1 MNISTTANQA
11 GGRRRWKWPV
21 AILAAALLVG
31 GLTACRTAPRV
42 QIGEKDFSGFLGDYS
57 RLRQG
62 EKGEANFLYI
72 DRDAGWGN
80 YTKICIRPVELWKS
94 DGPESALGNLS
105 PQNQQMLVNFFHTAL
120 VAKLGKNYQIV
131 NYAGPDVLVVHAAVT
146 DARNSRPVVNLVS
159 KTVSANLLLN
169 FEQQTITGTGTG
181 VGMVMV
187 EVELLD
193 GQNGQRLAA
202 AVDARPGTKALRI
215 QSGSTWGEVMLA
227 FDWWAQKLDQRLAK
241 LRAGIVTK
249 DPL

>member
-1 MNISTTANQA
+1 MNISTTSNRA
-11 GGRRRWKWPV
+11 GGALRWKWPV
-21 AILAAALLVG
+21 AIIAAGLLLG
-31 GLTACRTAPRV
+31 GLTACRTSPQV
-42 QIGEKDFSGFLGDYS
+42 EIGEKDFSGFLGDYS

-62 EKGEANFLYI
+62 AKGEANFLYI
-72 DRDAGWGN
+72 DRGVGWGN
-80 YTKICIRPVELWKS
+80 YTKIYIRPVELWKS
-94 DGPESALGNLS
+94 DGPKSALGNLS

-120 VAKLGKNYQIV
+120 ANTLAKHFQVV
-131 NYAGPDVLVVHAAVT
+131 NYGGPDVLVVHAAVT
-146 DARNSRPVVNLVS
+146 DARNSRPVENLVS
-159 KTVSANLLLN
+159 RPVSANLLLN
-169 FEQQTITGTGTG
+169 FEKQTITGTGTG

-215 QSGSTWGEVMLA
+215 QSGSTWGDVMLA

-241 LRAGIVTK
+241 VRAGIVTK